1 MRGSTLTWT
10 KSIQIKLTQ
19 QGSVQQEQPGATHQ
33 DTTNEEEE
41 EEEEQS
47 LLRRKK
53 PCTEARESAGSGPVM
68 NKTPIDQNAVVEPTL
83 VGSTLGTSPEVVKTV
98 PPEPEPETTQPG
110 QAEQRRMR

>member
-1 MRGSTLTWT
+1 M
-10 KSIQIKLTQ
+10 
-19 QGSVQQEQPGATHQ
+19 
-33 DTTNEEEE
+33 DEEE
-41 EEEEQS
+41 EEEEQP
-47 LLRRKK
+47 LLWRKK
-53 PCTEARESAGSGPVM
+53 PCTKARESAGSGPVM